1 VAAGRGLALVP
12 HSATVL
18 GIEGVDYVELGGF
31 EKDPVELHA
40 IWRRGSRNPALHR
53 VLDIITEA
61 TD

>member
-1 VAAGRGLALVP
+1 VP

-18 GIEGVDYVELGGF
+18 GIDGVEYVELGGF

-40 IWRRGSRNPALHR
+40 IWMRNSRNPALHR
-53 VLDIITEA
+53 VLAIINEA